1 MFVVLDVSLESNLTF
16 LTNVTM
22 TKGKIIITEIE
33 IAIQIFLQSIKVN
46 KKIINNGKIN
56 SANDKPSQV
65 VLNARP
71 LVLSKNLEIVVVA
84 VWDISPWPD
93 NLIKKIDK
101 NKKAT
106 EEILENKKLEIASK
120 AITQNANSRILK
132 SSIFFP
138 TQTSIKLYTCLGWK
152 KNWWL

>member
-1 MFVVLDVSLESNLTF
+1 MSLVLIFIVLDVSLESNLTF
-16 LTNVTM
+16 LTSVTM
-22 TKGKIIITEIE
+22 TIGKMIITEIE
-33 IAIQIFLQSIKVN
+33 IAIQIFLQSINVN

-56 SANDKPSQV
+56 SANDNPSQV

-71 LVLSKNLEIVVVA
+71 LVFSKNLEIVVVA

-106 EEILENKKLEIASK
+106 EEILENRKQEIASK
-120 AITQNANSRILK
+120 AMT
-132 SSIFFP
+132 
-138 TQTSIKLYTCLGWK
+138 
-152 KNWWL
+152 

>member
-1 MFVVLDVSLESNLTF
+1 MFVTLDISLESNLTF

-22 TKGKIIITEIE
+22 TMGKMIITKIE
-33 IAIQIFLQSIKVN
+33 IAIQIFLQSINVN

-56 SANDKPSQV
+56 SANDNPSQV

-71 LVLSKNLEIVVVA
+71 LVFSKNLEIVVVA

-106 EEILENKKLEIASK
+106 EEILENRKQEIASK
-120 AITQNANSRILK
+120 AMT
-132 SSIFFP
+132 
-138 TQTSIKLYTCLGWK
+138 
-152 KNWWL
+152 

>member
-1 MFVVLDVSLESNLTF
+1 M
-16 LTNVTM
+16 M
-22 TKGKIIITEIE
+22 TIGKIIITEIE
-33 IAIQIFLQSIKVN
+33 MAIQIYLQSIKVN
-46 KKIINNGKIN
+46 KKITNNGKIN

-71 LVLSKNLEIVVVA
+71 LVFSKNLYIVVVA

-106 EEILENKKLEIASK
+106 DEILENKKQEIAS
-120 AITQNANSRILK
+120 NAM
-132 SSIFFP
+132 
-138 TQTSIKLYTCLGWK
+138 T
-152 KNWWL
+152 